1 MAVSKKFAAAA
12 LAVVAV
18 GLTAT
23 GVVLAATD
31 PNPGGTQRDLLALN
45 GYPPRSAQLRVVVST
60 GQAYDVTADVNVNFV
75 TNAVSAQLHVPL
87 GFSAARIDLRLVGG
101 NLYASSPS
109 LGALLGS
116 KWLSTTSTSAS
127 LYGLS
132 LEMTRPDISLISGF
146 PEETVTHDGSY
157 TTYAYHRDNVAI
169 TAPTGLPVVMPTH
182 AAIDFSITLGRQNEL
197 TAIELQ
203 GDLGAL
209 DRVGDGDGPLLQ
221 QGRPHRRAAVARRD
235 AGQRR
240 SDREPVRVVV
250 PGQPAQPQGHHL
262 PGPAQPQLGPG

>member
-12 LAVVAV
+12 LAVVAL

-31 PNPGGTQRDLLALN
+31 PNPGGTQSDLLALN
-45 GYPPRSAQLRVVVST
+45 GYPPRSAQLHVVVST

-75 TNAVSAQLHVPL
+75 TNAVSAQLHIPL
-87 GFSAARIDLRLVGG
+87 GFSAARADLRLVGG
-101 NLYASSPS
+101 HLYASSPS

-116 KWLSTTSTSAS
+116 KWLSTASTSAS

-146 PEETVTHDGSY
+146 PEETVTHNGNY

-169 TAPTGLPVVMPTH
+169 TAPSGLPIVTPTH
-182 AAIDFSITLGRQNEL
+182 AAIDFSITLGRQKEL
-197 TAIELQ
+197 TATSFKVTSARSTAWVKVTVLSYNK
-203 GDLGAL
+203 
-209 DRVGDGDGPLLQ
+209 
-221 QGRPHRRAAVARRD
+221 AAHIVAPPARD
-235 AGQRR
+235 VTPVNAGQIG
-240 SDREPVRVVV
+240 SLFGSSSLGNLFNPKAITSL
-250 PGQPAQPQGHHL
+250 GQISL
-262 PGPAQPQLGPG
+262 S

>member
-1 MAVSKKFAAAA
+1 MAVSKKFAASA
-12 LAVVAV
+12 LAVVAL

-31 PNPGGTQRDLLALN
+31 PNPGGTQGDLLALN
-45 GYPPRSAQLRVVVST
+45 GYPPHSAQLRVVIST

-101 NLYASSPS
+101 HLYASSPS
-109 LGALLGS
+109 LGAQLGS

-146 PEETVTHDGSY
+146 PEETVTHNGSY
-157 TTYAYHRDNVAI
+157 TTYRYHRDNVAI
-169 TAPTGLPVVMPTH
+169 TAPSGLPIVTPTR
-182 AAIDFSITLGRQNEL
+182 AAIDFSITLGRQKEL
-197 TAIELQ
+197 TATSFKVTSTRSTAWVSVTVLSYNKAAHIVAPPARDVTPVNGGQIGGLF
-203 GDLGAL
+203 GSSSLGN
-209 DRVGDGDGPLLQ
+209 LLN
-221 QGRPHRRAAVARRD
+221 PKAITSL
-235 AGQRR
+235 GQI
-240 SDREPVRVVV
+240 S
-250 PGQPAQPQGHHL
+250 L
-262 PGPAQPQLGPG
+262 S